1 MNLTTAQ
8 LKRIIKEEISRVL
21 QEAEHEDKVSHKEF
35 LATIK
40 KGATEADVKKA
51 VAAHAE
57 KHEMDKASH
66 KEFLATIKKGATE
79 ADVRKAVDAHAKK
92 HGMTK
97 RAKDNLLA
105 SAMTRVKKEIN
116 ETGDYG
122 AKIRELE
129 AKQAKEGL
137 TPQEQQ
143 YLQHLR
149 TMMSNLNEGMFKRF
163 VSSVAKIGMSK
174 KGKELFDEIVELQ
187 EAGVNKK
194 ATEDEKAK
202 VIRRLEDI
210 KVSLVPLGI
219 AAAVSAKEK
228 KKPGENEFT
237 ESDVARLKSLADG
250 ALGTLKKA

>member
-1 MNLTTAQ
+1 MKLTTAE

-57 KHEMDKASH
+57 KHEMDKAS
-66 KEFLATIKKGATE
+66 
-79 ADVRKAVDAHAKK
+79 KA
-92 HGMTK
+92 
-97 RAKDNLLA
+97 NLLA
-105 SAMTRVKKEIN
+105 SAMRRAGVKE
-116 ETGDYG
+116 E
-122 AKIRELE
+122 
-129 AKQAKEGL
+129 
-137 TPQEQQ
+137 PV
-143 YLQHLR
+143 
-149 TMMSNLNEGMFKRF
+149 NEGMFKSL

-210 KVSLVPLGI
+210 KKSMAI
-219 AAAVSAKEK
+219 AGLEK
-228 KKPGENEFT
+228 NPGENDLT
-237 ESDVARLKSLADG
+237 KADVARLKSFADG
-250 ALGTLKKA
+250 ALGTLKKS